1 VCVDLK
7 TWYGLKPSRRMCV
20 IEKVNMFLFTLVMS
34 ASNRKDHER
43 FQYSGEIMS
52 RYFNEVLGSVCLLAV
67 EIIKLVDPD
76 FLTTPREITMNPRY
90 MSCFKVTLKL
100 FNDLIIKLQQNK
112 LYQLC
117 FN

>member
-1 VCVDLK
+1 
-7 TWYGLKPSRRMCV
+7 MCV
-20 IEKVNMFLFTLVMS
+20 IEKVNMFLFTLVMG

-43 FQYSGEIMS
+43 FQYSGEIVS

-67 EIIKLVDPD
+67 EIIKPVDLE
-76 FLTTPREITMNPRY
+76 FLTTPRKITMNPRY
-90 MSCFKVTLKL
+90 ISCFKVILKL

-117 FN
+117 FNWLFC